1 MAALM
6 YFAGFGTA
14 CAQTPAQTAPEGR
27 PMATSIKKDA
37 LAYADGRSF
46 KTLDDY
52 LAFRKTLG
60 TTGRSFYEEISPG
73 NYRLVTG
80 RRLPG
85 AEEKIYTREE
95 LLKKFG
101 FSE

>member
-1 MAALM
+1 
-6 YFAGFGTA
+6 
-14 CAQTPAQTAPEGR
+14 
-27 PMATSIKKDA
+27 MATSIKKDA
-37 LAYADGRSF
+37 LPYAGGRSF

-60 TTGRSFYEEISPG
+60 TTGRSFYEEVSPG
-73 NYRLVTG
+73 TYRLVTG

-85 AEEKIYTREE
+85 GEEKTYTRDE

-101 FSE
+101 FTE